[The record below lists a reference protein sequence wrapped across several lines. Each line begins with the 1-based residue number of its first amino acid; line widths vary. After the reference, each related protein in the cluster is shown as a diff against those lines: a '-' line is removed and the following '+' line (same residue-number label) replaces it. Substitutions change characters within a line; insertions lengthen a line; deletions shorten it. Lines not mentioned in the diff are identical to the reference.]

1 MLNSFDGK
9 VAVVT
14 GGSSGIGRAAALA
27 FANEGARV
35 VVAARRTREGEET
48 AQLIRDAGGEAL
60 FIKTDV
66 SVSSEVQSLIN
77 RTVEAYGR
85 LDYAFNNAG
94 ISGPSLSLIADLS
107 EEDWDSVIDSNL
119 KSIWLCMKYQ
129 VPVMIK
135 QGSGSIVNMSSILG
149 VVGTSLGTAAY
160 VASKHAIIGL
170 TKAAA
175 LEYAKQG
182 LRVNAVCPGFI
193 QTALIEVATNNPE
206 ISDAIVAAHPV
217 GRIGKPEEVAAAVIW
232 LCSDGA
238 SFITGQ
244 SMIIDGGDI
253 AQ

>member
-1 MLNSFDGK
+1 MDASL
-9 VAVVT
+9 AQWLPLAAPLLAT
-14 GGSSGIGRAAALA
+14 GLAAGLIGGLLGVGGGI
-27 FANEGARV
+27 
-35 VVAARRTREGEET
+35 
-48 AQLIRDAGGEAL
+48 
-60 FIKTDV
+60 
-66 SVSSEVQSLIN
+66 
-77 RTVEAYGR
+77 
-85 LDYAFNNAG
+85 
-94 ISGPSLSLIADLS
+94 
-107 EEDWDSVIDSNL
+107 VI
-119 KSIWLCMKYQ
+119 
-129 VPVMIK
+129 VPVLYHVFRE
-135 QGSGSIVNMSSILG
+135 QGIDASVRMHLA
-149 VVGTSLGTAAY
+149 VGTSLGTAAY

-182 LRVNAVCPGFI
+182 LRINAVCPGFI

-244 SMIIDGGDI
+244 SMIIDGGYI

>member
-1 MLNSFDGK
+1 MKTSFDGK
-9 VAVVT
+9 VTIVT
-14 GGSSGIGRAAALA
+14 GASSGIGRATAIA
-27 FANEGARV
+27 FGREGARV
-35 VVAARRTREGEET
+35 VVAARRLREGEET
-48 AQLIRDAGGEAL
+48 AQMVREAGGEAI

-66 SVSSEVQSLIN
+66 SRAPEVQSLVGQ
-77 RTVEAYGR
+77 TVERFGR

-107 EEDWDSVIDSNL
+107 EEDWDSVIDANL
-119 KSIWLCMKYQ
+119 KSIWLSMKYEI
-129 VPVMIK
+129 PIMLK
-135 QGSGSIVNMSSILG
+135 QGAGSIINMSSILG

-182 LRVNAVCPGFI
+182 LRINAVCPGFI

-217 GRIGKPEEVAAAVIW
+217 GRIGKPEEVASAVTW

-244 SMIIDGGDI
+244 SLVIDGGYI

>member
-1 MLNSFDGK
+1 MKTSFDGK
-9 VAVVT
+9 VALVT
-14 GGSSGIGRAAALA
+14 GASSGIGRATAIA
-27 FANEGARV
+27 FGQEGARV
-35 VVAARRTREGEET
+35 VVAARRVREGEET
-48 AQLIRDAGGEAL
+48 AQMVRDEGGDAI

-66 SVSSEVQSLIN
+66 SRALEVHSLVEQ
-77 RTVEAYGR
+77 TVERFGR

-94 ISGPSLSLIADLS
+94 ISGPSLSLIADLT
-107 EEDWDSVIDSNL
+107 EEDWDSVIDANL
-119 KSIWLCMKYQ
+119 KSIWLSMKYEI
-129 VPVMIK
+129 PVMLG
-135 QGSGSIVNMSSILG
+135 QGAGAIINMSSILG

-182 LRVNAVCPGFI
+182 LRINAVCPGFI

-206 ISDAIVAAHPV
+206 ISDAIVDAHPV
-217 GRIGKPEEVAAAVIW
+217 GRIGKPEEVASAVIW
-232 LCSDGA
+232 LCSEGA

-244 SMIIDGGDI
+244 SLVIDGGYI

>member
-1 MLNSFDGK
+1 MKTGFDGK
-9 VAVVT
+9 VALVT
-14 GGSSGIGRAAALA
+14 GASSGIGRATAIA
-27 FANEGARV
+27 FGREGARV
-35 VVAARRTREGEET
+35 AVAARRIKEGEET
-48 AQLIRDAGGEAL
+48 AQIVREAGGKAV

-66 SVSSEVQSLIN
+66 SRPLEVRSLVEQ
-77 RTVEAYGR
+77 TVETFGR

-94 ISGPSLSLIADLS
+94 ISGPSLSLLAELN
-107 EEDWDSVIDSNL
+107 EEDWDSVMDANL
-119 KSIWLCMKYQ
+119 KSIFLSMKYEI
-129 VPVMIK
+129 PAMMK
-135 QGSGSIVNMSSILG
+135 HGAGSIINMSSILG
-149 VVGTSLGTAAY
+149 VVGTSLGTSAY

-182 LRVNAVCPGFI
+182 LRINAVCPGFI
-193 QTALIEVATNNPE
+193 KTALIEVATNNPE

-217 GRIGKPEEVAAAVIW
+217 GRIGKPEEVAEAVIW

-244 SMIIDGGDI
+244 SIVIDGGYI